1 MKIVNCEC
9 AVTENKDWTQ
19 TEIESIGSYLG
30 WCKNCKRPIEE
41 EKAKSLY
48 SISEER
54 LRLPKSVASL
64 IPDSETVKFSIRA
77 SFKGKPKDKSGY
89 AVITNKNIYLI
100 GSVTKVFGKADP
112 MTKET
117 IQFSQITGLEQT
129 LENYLTIKTHH
140 IKITRANNNDAIYGL
155 SYESAL
161 AFIDVANSQ
170 MQNQGGGNAVV
181 QSDPIEQLT
190 KLASLL
196 EKGLVTQ
203 EEFDKKK
210 KELLGL

>member
-1 MKIVNCEC
+1 MKIVNCDCE
-9 AVTENKDWTQ
+9 VPEGKEFTQ
-19 TEIESIGSYLG
+19 SEIETSGSYFG
-30 WCKNCKRPIEE
+30 WCKKCKHPIEAE
-41 EKAKSLY
+41 RAKSLY
-48 SISEER
+48 SISDER
-54 LRLPKSVASL
+54 LRLPKSAASL
-64 IPDSETVKFSIRA
+64 IPDSESVKFSVMC
-77 SFKGKPKDKSGY
+77 SFKGKPRDKTGY
-89 AVITNKNIYLI
+89 AVVTNKNIYLI
-100 GSVTKVFGKADP
+100 GSVSKVFGKPDP

-117 IQFSQITGLEQT
+117 IQYSQISGLDQT

-140 IKITRANNNDAIYGL
+140 VKITRANNDDTIYGL

-161 AFIDVANSQ
+161 AFIDMANSQ
-170 MQNQGGGNAVV
+170 MQSQSIGGAIS

>member
-1 MKIVNCEC
+1 
-9 AVTENKDWTQ
+9 
-19 TEIESIGSYLG
+19 
-30 WCKNCKRPIEE
+30 
-41 EKAKSLY
+41 
-48 SISEER
+48 
-54 LRLPKSVASL
+54 VASL
-64 IPDSETVKFSIRA
+64 IPDSETVKFSVRA

-100 GSVTKVFGKADP
+100 GTVTKVFGKADP
-112 MTKET
+112 MTKES

-161 AFIDVANSQ
+161 AFIDVTNSQ
-170 MQNQGGGNAVV
+170 MQKQGSGNGVV

-203 EEFDKKK
+203 EEFEKKK